1 MNSIGDSKRAEVRM
15 AQIERTFTRKEYP
28 NMMKQLLSRENLL
41 TALKRVEKN
50 KGSHGVDGMSVK
62 FLREH
67 ILTNWGSIRQQ
78 LEDGTYQPQPVRR
91 IEIPKPNGGLRL
103 LGIPTVTDRFI
114 QQAISQILTPF
125 FDPMFSE
132 HSYGFRPNRRG
143 HDAVRKAKEFMKE
156 GKRWV
161 VDLDLEKFFDRV
173 NHDRLM
179 GLIAKHVTDKTLLRL
194 IRRYLESGIMMNGIE
209 TANVEGVPQGGPLSP
224 LLSNIMLHELDM
236 TLENRVLSFV
246 RYADDCNIYVSSKKA
261 GERVMKSITTFIE
274 GKLKLKVNME
284 KSAVDRPW
292 KRKFLGFSFTNQLN
306 PKIRIAKESMKK
318 VKQRIR
324 EFTSRSKALPMEYRI
339 EQLNQYLIG
348 WAGYFSLADTPSVF
362 SSLDEWIRRRLRMC
376 LWKQWKKPQTK
387 AKRLV
392 TLGVPKTK
400 ALEWG
405 NSRKK
410 YWRIACSPI
419 LHRTLDN
426 AYWQTE
432 GLKSLRDR
440 YFLLRHT

>member
-1 MNSIGDSKRAEVRM
+1 MNPTGDSERAEVRM
-15 AQIERTFTRKEYP
+15 AQVERTFTRKEYL

-62 FLREH
+62 TLREH
-67 ILTNWGSIRQQ
+67 IMTNWDSIRQQ
-78 LEDGTYQPQPVRR
+78 LEDGTYKPSPVRR
-91 IEIPKPNGGLRL
+91 VQIPKPNGGVRL

-114 QQAISQILTPF
+114 QQAIAQILTPI

-143 HDAVRKAKEFMKE
+143 HDAVRKAKGFMRE

-161 VDLDLEKFFDRV
+161 VDLDLEKFFDKV
-173 NHDRLM
+173 NHDKLM
-179 GLIAKHVTDKTLLRL
+179 GLLAKDVEDKTLLKL
-194 IRRYLESGIMMNGIE
+194 IRSYLESGIMINGLE
-209 TANVEGVPQGGPLSP
+209 TINEQGVPQGGPLSP
-224 LLSNIMLHELDM
+224 LLSNIMLHELDKE
-236 TLENRVLSFV
+236 LEKRNLHFV

-261 GERVMKSITTFIE
+261 GLRIMESITKFME
-274 GKLKLKVNME
+274 EKLKLKVNKD

-292 KRKFLGFSFTNQLN
+292 RRKFLGFSFTSQFE
-306 PKIRIAKESMKK
+306 PRIRVAKESMKK

-324 EFTSRSKALPMEYRI
+324 EFTSRSKPLPMEYRI

-348 WAGYFSLADTPSVF
+348 WVGYFSLADTPSVF

-387 AKRLV
+387 VKRLL
-392 TLGVPKTK
+392 TLGAPKVK
-400 ALEWG
+400 AYEWG

-432 GLKSLRDR
+432 GLKSLKER
-440 YFLLRHT
+440 YSLLRHT

>member
-1 MNSIGDSKRAEVRM
+1 MNSTGESERAEVRM
-15 AQIERTFTRKEYP
+15 AQVERTFTRKEYL

-62 FLREH
+62 SLREH
-67 ILTNWGSIRQQ
+67 IMTNWDSIRQQ

-91 IEIPKPNGGLRL
+91 VEIPKPRGGVRL

-114 QQAISQILTPF
+114 QQAIAQILTPV

-143 HDAVRKAKEFMKE
+143 HDAVRKAKGFMKE

-161 VDLDLEKFFDRV
+161 VDLDLEKFFDKV
-173 NHDRLM
+173 NHDKLM
-179 GLIAKHVTDKTLLRL
+179 GLIAKHVKEKTLLRL
-194 IRRYLESGIMMNGIE
+194 IRSYLESGIMINGLE
-209 TANVEGVPQGGPLSP
+209 TANEEGVPQGGPLSP

-236 TLENRVLSFV
+236 ELEKRGLRFV
-246 RYADDCNIYVSSKKA
+246 RYADDCNVYVSSKKA
-261 GERVMKSITTFIE
+261 GERVMASISWFIE
-274 GKLKLKVNME
+274 NKLKLKVNIE

-292 KRKFLGFSFTNQLN
+292 KRKFLGFSFTHQSD

-324 EFTSRSKALPMEYRI
+324 EFTSRSNALPMEYRI
-339 EQLNQYLIG
+339 EQLNRYLIG

-376 LWKQWKKPQTK
+376 LWKQWKNPRTK
-387 AKRLV
+387 VKRLI

-400 ALEWG
+400 AFEWG
-405 NSRKK
+405 NSRKR

-432 GLKSLRDR
+432 GLKSLKDR
-440 YFLLRHT
+440 YFLLRQT